1 MLAKSRKGALAMAA
15 IVHLTALII
24 SVAWLSVTGS
34 LQIGA
39 ATETGGTANSTAFG
53 WLVLLALVALSVGLI
68 SIPIYRLDDSHFGLQ
83 RAIRWA
89 IVGALYG
96 LLWRASS
103 SFIPDEVLRLV
114 LQPLLISLSYLAVFK
129 LFPPVCKEDE

>member
-1 MLAKSRKGALAMAA
+1 MLTKSRKGALAMAA
-15 IVHLTALII
+15 IVHLTALIV
-24 SVAWLSVTGS
+24 SAAWLSVTGF
-34 LQIGA
+34 LHGA
-39 ATETGGTANSTAFG
+39 ATETGGTANSTTFG
-53 WLVLLALVALSVGLI
+53 WLVLLALVASSVGLT
-68 SIPIYRLDDSHFGLQ
+68 SIPIYRLDDSHFGLHG
-83 RAIRWA
+83 AIRWA
-89 IVGALYG
+89 IAGALYG